1 MNIPGSG
8 RASEIFGGLKDR
20 ITNSVRRDQDQEIFY
35 DDAYAEYGDESYGTR
50 GDQGFQDSY
59 QSIYDDAYYDEGYER
74 YAPTASDIESERLGV
89 NTAPLVTSDDIRYG
103 SYAASTSSTSS
114 TSSSKPVTQSAFGR
128 DVYNARDELRSTSGV
143 TTASVAAASPADTTA
158 PLTGREF
165 VSDYDDFVS
174 PYQEKRESREQRI
187 PLQETTTPSR
197 SRGLDNL
204 FSSTDTAPSMQGST
218 AASTSTSTTVPSP
231 TQSGAFKGSRDVQV
245 VRPLRYNDVEQVAPL
260 LKQGAIVALVLK
272 GTDADLAKR
281 ILDFSFG
288 VASALDAR
296 VSCPADKTFIISSG
310 ADLSLEE
317 NHRLRQ
323 MGIV

>member
-35 DDAYAEYGDESYGTR
+35 DDAYAEYGDESYVTR

-103 SYAASTSSTSS
+103 SHAATTSS
-114 TSSSKPVTQSAFGR
+114 TSSSKPVTQSALGR

-143 TTASVAAASPADTTA
+143 TTASVAAASTADTTA

-174 PYQEKRESREQRI
+174 PYQEKRESREQRA

-204 FSSTDTAPSMQGST
+204 FSSTDTTSSMQGST
-218 AASTSTSTTVPSP
+218 AASASASATVPSP

>member
-20 ITNSVRRDQDQEIFY
+20 ITNSVRRDQSQDAYY
-35 DDAYAEYGDESYGTR
+35 DDAYAEYGDDMYGTQT
-50 GDQGFQDSY
+50 DQGLQDSY
-59 QSIYDDAYYDEGYER
+59 QSYYDDAYYDEGYEQ
-74 YAPTASDIESERLGV
+74 YAPSASDIESERLGV
-89 NTAPLVTSDDIRYG
+89 TTAPLVTSDDIRFS
-103 SYAASTSSTSS
+103 SYSASTTASPT
-114 TSSSKPVTQSAFGR
+114 TQSAPGR
-128 DVYNARDELRSTSGV
+128 DLYNARDELQATSAGAMQ
-143 TTASVAAASPADTTA
+143 ASGTGSYTSDVNT

-165 VSDYDDFVS
+165 VTEYDDFVS
-174 PYQEKRESREQRI
+174 PYQEKRASQEQRT
-187 PLQETTTPSR
+187 PLQESASPYR

-204 FSSTDTAPSMQGST
+204 FSATDAPMTTQDSGTTVTS
-218 AASTSTSTTVPSP
+218 AAST
-231 TQSGAFKGSRDVQV
+231 QALSGVKAGGAREIQV
-245 VRPLRYNDVEQVAPL
+245 VRPLRYNDVEQVSAL
-260 LKQGAIVALVLK
+260 LKKGAIVALVLK

-296 VSCPADKTFIISSG
+296 VSCPADKTFIISIG

>member
-8 RASEIFGGLKDR
+8 RASELLGGLKDR
-20 ITNSVRRDQDQEIFY
+20 ITNSVHRDQDQEIFY
-35 DDAYAEYGDESYGTR
+35 DDAYAEYGDEAYSAH
-50 GDQGFQDSY
+50 GDRGFQDSY
-59 QSIYDDAYYDEGYER
+59 QSVYDDAYYDEGYER
-74 YAPTASDIESERLGV
+74 YAPTPSDIESERLGV
-89 NTAPLVTSDDIRYG
+89 TTAPLVTSDDIRYG
-103 SYAASTSSTSS
+103 SYVTGTATSSQ
-114 TSSSKPVTQSAFGR
+114 PVTQSALGR
-128 DVYNARDELRSTSGV
+128 DLYNARDELRSTSG
-143 TTASVAAASPADTTA
+143 TTTTNVAVGNASGAREATV

-165 VSDYDDFVS
+165 VSNYDDFVS
-174 PYQEKRESREQRI
+174 PYQEKRESREQRT
-187 PLQETTTPSR
+187 PLQEPATSTR

-204 FSSTDTAPSMQGST
+204 FSSTDATSSSQGATSAGTA
-218 AASTSTSTTVPSP
+218 VPSSA
-231 TQSGAFKGSRDVQV
+231 QLGASKGGREVHV
-245 VRPLRYNDVEQVAPL
+245 VHPLRYNDVEQVAPL
-260 LKQGAIVALVLK
+260 LKQGAIVVLVLK

-323 MGIV
+323 MGLV

>member
-35 DDAYAEYGDESYGTR
+35 DDAYAEYGDEPYSASS
-50 GDQGFQDSY
+50 DQGFQDSY

-89 NTAPLVTSDDIRYG
+89 NTAPLVTSDDIRYS
-103 SYAASTSSTSS
+103 SYASSTSN
-114 TSSSKPVTQSAFGR
+114 SKPVTQSPLGR
-128 DVYNARDELRSTSGV
+128 DVYNARDELRATSGV
-143 TTASVAAASPADTTA
+143 TTASAAASATDTTA

-174 PYQEKRESREQRI
+174 PYQEKRESREQRA
-187 PLQETTTPSR
+187 PLQESSTPSR

-204 FSSTDTAPSMQGST
+204 FSSTDATTSSQGSST
-218 AASTSTSTTVPSP
+218 ATSATTPSP
-231 TQSGAFKGSRDVQV
+231 TQSFTSTSQGSRDVQV

>member
-35 DDAYAEYGDESYGTR
+35 DDAYAEYGDESYSAPR
-50 GDQGFQDSY
+50 DQGFQDSY
-59 QSIYDDAYYDEGYER
+59 QSVYDDAYYDEGYER

-89 NTAPLVTSDDIRYG
+89 NTAPLVTSDDIRYS
-103 SYAASTSSTSS
+103 SYASSTS
-114 TSSSKPVTQSAFGR
+114 TSKPVTQSPLGR
-128 DVYNARDELRSTSGV
+128 DVYNARDELRATSGV
-143 TTASVAAASPADTTA
+143 TTASASASATDTTA

-174 PYQEKRESREQRI
+174 PYQEKREAREQRA
-187 PLQETTTPSR
+187 PLQESSTPSR

-204 FSSTDTAPSMQGST
+204 FSSTEAAASST
-218 AASTSTSTTVPSP
+218 SAQNTSASTSAATPSS
-231 TQSGAFKGSRDVQV
+231 TQSFTSAASKGSREVQV